1 MIMAPSPELVDIQN
15 PGEDLKVKKTN
26 LKWRMDSKGKERE
39 AEEELE
45 VEEECQ
51 RTGEEEE
58 ACLDLVQGAG

>member
-26 LKWRMDSKGKERE
+26 LKWRMDSKGKEQE
-39 AEEELE
+39 AEGELE
-45 VEEECQ
+45 AEEECQ
-51 RTGEEEE
+51 RTEEEEE

>member
-26 LKWRMDSKGKERE
+26 LKWRMDSKGKEQE

-45 VEEECQ
+45 AEEECQ
-51 RTGEEEE
+51 RTEEEEE